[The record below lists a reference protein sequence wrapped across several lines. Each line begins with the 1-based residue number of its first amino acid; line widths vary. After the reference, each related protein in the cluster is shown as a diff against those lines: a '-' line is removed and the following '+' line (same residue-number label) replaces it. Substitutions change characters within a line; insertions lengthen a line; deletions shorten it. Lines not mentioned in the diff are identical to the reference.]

1 MCVFCMQAFSIKD
14 NTNFK
19 PQLEII
25 EKAVEVPAIA
35 WGETFL
41 LVLYFCPLH
50 WLFGAGRQITLYRIG
65 RDWIIDG
72 KSLLE

>member
-35 WGETFL
+35 WGETF
-41 LVLYFCPLH
+41 FISS
-50 WLFGAGRQITLYRIG
+50 LFLSFALALWSRQADNALQ
-65 RDWIIDG
+65 DWQRLDHRW
-72 KSLLE
+72 KEFA